1 MKCVRSLRV
10 VVKADSATEFCFLP
24 RIDPITHKQIP
35 EVSHHTNADVIFGCD
50 VGQCPV
56 IRNSYDERV
65 SLLSDLWKFAIA
77 PIDEQRDL
85 LFSKH
90 PDSRVQVL
98 HFLRMISFIDHEY
111 FGDGA
116 ERFTV
121 DSDME
126 RYAKAFFTALLS
138 VDAIRQIEQR
148 FYRLNDENYDVH
160 FDLSNREV
168 IISKSVPRGIRG
180 WLLSKT
186 RRGYGIDSWR
196 KVITIG
202 DFH

>member
-24 RIDPITHKQIP
+24 RIDPITRKQIP

-56 IRNSYDERV
+56 IRQSYDQRIAF
-65 SLLSDLWKFAIA
+65 LNDLGKIA
-77 PIDEQRDL
+77 LAPLHEQRKL
-85 LFSKH
+85 LAAIY
-90 PDSRVQVL
+90 PGLGEQVL

-111 FGDGA
+111 FGDGP
-116 ERFTV
+116 ERLAV

-138 VDAIRQIEQR
+138 VNAIRQIEQR
-148 FYRLNDENYDVH
+148 FYRLDDENYDVH
-160 FDLSNREV
+160 FDLCNREV